1 LTAIDTSNV
10 IFQTAASFVNH
21 TGKHLFLTGK
31 AGTGKTTFLKYIK
44 EHSSKKMA
52 IVAPTGVAAI
62 NAGGVTIHSLLQIP
76 PGIYVPSHPG
86 MAEKFNGTVY
96 DKHMLLKQMRMS
108 ADKKDLLRELDL
120 LIIDEV
126 SMVRADLLDAVDIV
140 LRHVRK
146 QPSLPFGGVQ
156 MLYIGDL
163 FQLPPVAVLQEWE
176 LLKNYY
182 RSPFFFDAHV
192 IQSAPPVYI
201 ELKKIYRQRDELF
214 ISILNNVR
222 NNCCTE
228 ADLSCLHAHYDP
240 TFSPPDKE
248 KFIVLTT
255 HNEKAAA
262 INNAELRKL
271 PDKLYQ
277 FKAETTGDFWA
288 YPADEALLLK
298 PGAQVMFIKNDSGEF
313 RRYYNGKIG
322 TVHSIDEKEI
332 QVAFPG
338 ETTILTLEKETWKNI
353 SYHYHKEKDKIE
365 EEELGTFTQY
375 PVRLAWAI
383 TIHKSQGLT
392 FEKAIID
399 AGASFAAG
407 QVYVALSRLTS
418 LDGLVLK
425 SRISKQYIHTDDRV
439 LEFANT
445 ELSKESLNEI
455 LEKEQ
460 RNFIHRSIVKAFS
473 WEKIIEL
480 LDEHLKDYEH
490 RNLPEVETCIVWA
503 EELTER
509 ARSISKTASKFQLQL
524 EQLFQLAGISNY
536 DQCSER
542 ILAACTFFIRET
554 QDKVLTSLTDHIEK
568 MKIKKRTRK
577 YIKQLV
583 DLTYRVERKKLELQ
597 NLMNV
602 ARSMR
607 ESGNSLDISATAH
620 ALIAPIA
627 IDTKR
632 NDMMNTSRAK
642 VVKGETQRISLQL
655 FRKGNSI
662 EEIASA
668 RSLAFSTV
676 EGHLAGFVSTG
687 EIGVLEMV
695 DKFKL
700 EKISQLFYKN
710 PSVSASELKQQ
721 LGEDFSYGQ
730 IKAVMSHCAL
740 ASPAEAGRSN
750 LLD

>member
-1 LTAIDTSNV
+1 LTAIDSSNV
-10 IFQTAASFVNH
+10 IFQTAVSFVNH
-21 TGKHLFLTGK
+21 TDRHLFLTGK
-31 AGTGKTTFLKYIK
+31 AGTGKTTFLKHIRQ
-44 EHSSKKMA
+44 HSSKKTA

-76 PGIYVPSHPG
+76 PGVYVPSHAG
-86 MAEKFNGTVY
+86 TSGKFGGTVY
-96 DKHMLLKQMRMS
+96 DRHMLLKQMRMS

-126 SMVRADLLDAVDIV
+126 SMVRADLLDAVDAV

-146 QPSLPFGGVQ
+146 RPSIPFGGVQ

-163 FQLPPVAVLQEWE
+163 FQLPPVAVLKEWE

-182 RSPFFFDAHV
+182 SSPFFFNAHV
-192 IQSAPPVYI
+192 LQSTPPIYI
-201 ELKKIYRQRDELF
+201 ELKKIYRQQDELF

-222 NNCCTE
+222 NNCCTDT
-228 ADLSCLHAHYDP
+228 DLNRLHVHYDP
-240 TFSPPDKE
+240 TFLPPDKE

-271 PDKLYQ
+271 PDKLHQ

-288 YPADEALLLK
+288 YPADEALSLK
-298 PGAQVMFIKNDSGEF
+298 KGAQVMFIKNDSGES

-322 TVHSIDEKEI
+322 TVHSVDENEI
-332 QVAFPG
+332 QVTFPG

-353 SYHYHKEKDKIE
+353 TYHYHKEKDKIE

-425 SRISKQYIHTDDRV
+425 SRISRECIQTDDRIV
-439 LEFANT
+439 EFAST
-445 ELSKESLNEI
+445 ELSDDRLNEI

-460 RNFIHRSIVKAFS
+460 RKYIHHSITKAFS
-473 WEKIIEL
+473 WEKIIEIL
-480 LDEHLKDYEH
+480 MEHINEYEH
-490 RNLPEVETCIVWA
+490 RNLPDAEACVLWA

-509 ARSISKTASKFQLQL
+509 ARTISNTASKFQLQL
-524 EQLFQLAGISNY
+524 EQLFQLAETSNY
-536 DQCSER
+536 HHCFER
-542 ILAACTFFIRET
+542 IIAACTFFIRET
-554 QDKVLTSLTDHIEK
+554 HVRLLTSLEEHIEK
-568 MKIKKRTRK
+568 MKIKKRTRR
-577 YIKQLV
+577 YVKQLV
-583 DLTYRVERKKLELQ
+583 ELTYRVERKKLELQ
-597 NLMNV
+597 NLMSV
-602 ARSMR
+602 ATSMR
-607 ESGNSLDISATAH
+607 DSGNGLDISAAVN
-620 ALIAPIA
+620 ALHKPTV
-627 IDTKR
+627 IDTKLH
-632 NDMMNTSRAK
+632 DAKTSRTK

-655 FRKGNSI
+655 FRKGKSI

-668 RSLAFSTV
+668 RSLASSTI
-676 EGHLAGFVSTG
+676 EGHLASFVSTG
-687 EIGVLEMV
+687 EIDVLELV

-700 EKISQLFYKN
+700 DKISQLVNKN
-710 PSVSASELKQQ
+710 PAITASGLKQQ
-721 LGEDFSYGQ
+721 LGEGFSYGQ
-730 IKAVMSHCAL
+730 IKAVMNHYVL
-740 ASPAEAGRSN
+740 ASPTSGGRSN

>member
-1 LTAIDTSNV
+1 LTAIDFSNV

-31 AGTGKTTFLKYIK
+31 AGTGKTTFLKYIR

-76 PGIYVPSHPG
+76 PGIYIPSHAG
-86 MAEKFNGTVY
+86 ISQTFGGTVY

-108 ADKKDLLRELDL
+108 AEKKDLLRELDL

-126 SMVRADLLDAVDIV
+126 SMVRADLLDAVDVV

-146 QPSLPFGGVQ
+146 RPALPFGGVQ
-156 MLYIGDL
+156 VLYIGDL

-176 LLKNYY
+176 LLKNHY

-201 ELKKIYRQRDELF
+201 ELKKIYRQQDELF
-214 ISILNNVR
+214 INILNNVR
-222 NNCCTE
+222 NNCCTDN
-228 ADLSCLHAHYDP
+228 DLNCLHAHYDP
-240 TFSPPDKE
+240 AFSPQDKE
-248 KFIVLTT
+248 RFIVLTT

-262 INNAELRKL
+262 INNAALRKL

-298 PGAQVMFIKNDSGEF
+298 KGAQVMFIKNDSGEF
-313 RRYYNGKIG
+313 RRFYNGKIG

-332 QVAFPG
+332 QVTFPG

-425 SRISKQYIHTDDRV
+425 SRISRQCIQTDDTV
-439 LEFANT
+439 LAFAST
-445 ELSKESLNEI
+445 ELSEDKLNEI

-460 RNFIHRSIVKAFS
+460 RNYIHHSIIKAFS

-480 LDEHLKDYEH
+480 LEENLKEYEH
-490 RNLPEVETCIVWA
+490 RNLPDVEACVAWA
-503 EELTER
+503 DELTER
-509 ARSISKTASKFQLQL
+509 ARSISKTTSKFQLQL
-524 EQLFQLAGISNY
+524 EHLFQSAETSNY
-536 DQCSER
+536 HQCSER
-542 ILAACTFFIRET
+542 ILAACTFFIQELK
-554 QDKVLTSLTDHIEK
+554 DKLLTSLNDHIET

-577 YIKQLV
+577 YVKHLAE
-583 DLTYRVERKKLELQ
+583 LTYRLERKKLELQ

-602 ARSMR
+602 ATSMR
-607 ESGNSLDISATAH
+607 DSDNRLDPSATAE
-620 ALIAPIA
+620 ALHRPIV
-627 IDTKR
+627 IDAKR
-632 NDMMNTSRAK
+632 NEAQTLKAK
-642 VVKGETQRISLQL
+642 IVKGETQRITLQL
-655 FRKGNSI
+655 FRKGKSI

-668 RSLAFSTV
+668 RSLAYSTV

-687 EIGVLEMV
+687 EIGVLEIV
-695 DKFKL
+695 DKFKVD
-700 EKISQLFYKN
+700 KISQLLNKN
-710 PSVSASELKQQ
+710 SAASASELKQQ
-721 LGEDFSYGQ
+721 LGEEYSYGQ
-730 IKAVMSHCAL
+730 IKAVMSHCAKL
-740 ASPAEAGRSN
+740 G
-750 LLD
+750 